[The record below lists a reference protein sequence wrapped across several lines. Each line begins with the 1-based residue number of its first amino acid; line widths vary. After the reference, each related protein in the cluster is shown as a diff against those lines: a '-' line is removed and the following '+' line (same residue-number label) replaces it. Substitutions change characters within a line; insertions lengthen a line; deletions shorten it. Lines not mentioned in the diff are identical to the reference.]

1 MPSADLANVSETL
14 VWLAVV
20 AYAAAAA
27 LSGFE
32 FAYRVA
38 WVGRAAVAVT
48 VAGLGANVAAAV
60 TRGLATHR
68 VPWGNM
74 YEYSIMVGVVTVAAY
89 LVWVAR
95 RPEVRPLGMF
105 ILLPAVLAIAIGGV
119 ALRVPAGPLV
129 PALNSGW
136 IKIHVA
142 AAITGSSILCLGG
155 IFSLLYLA
163 KERYERRTA
172 TPAPPLVAGGA
183 RTADRVEL
191 RETLAAYVEEE
202 EAAPE
207 APAPAPTTAA
217 GGATGAGALRIGRLL
232 ELLPASRTLD
242 MLAYRTAAFGFPIW
256 TFAIIA
262 GAIWAQSA
270 WGRYWG
276 WDPKEVWSLVAFL
289 AYMAILHGRWD
300 RFIGMFGVAA
310 ISIIAFQT
318 ILMTYLGVNFV
329 LTTGLHSYGMGDSP
343 VVTWMMIVAVVEIA
357 FLAWGLVAQRRLDRA
372 ELATL

>member
-1 MPSADLANVSETL
+1 MSPASLANLSETL
-14 VWLAVV
+14 VWFAVI
-20 AYAAAAA
+20 AYMAAAV
-27 LSGFE
+27 LYGLE
-32 FAYRVA
+32 FAYRIH
-38 WVGRAAVAVT
+38 WSGRAGLAVAV
-48 VAGLGANVAAAV
+48 AGFGANLGAAV
-60 TRGLATHR
+60 TRGLAAHR

-74 YEYSIMVGVVTVAAY
+74 YEYSIMVGIILVGGF
-89 LVWVAR
+89 LVWSRR
-95 RPEVRPLGMF
+95 RPEVRPLGVF
-105 ILLPAVLAIAIGGV
+105 FLLPAVLAIGVAGV

-142 AAITGSSILCLGG
+142 AAITGSSILCLAG
-155 IFSLLYLA
+155 IFSILYLA

-202 EAAPE
+202 EAAPDSPATADAE
-207 APAPAPTTAA
+207 AAA
-217 GGATGAGALRIGRLL
+217 GTSRAGALRVSRLL

-276 WDPKEVWSLVAFL
+276 WDPKETWSFIVWVVFAAYLHARATAGWRGRRAAWIALV
-289 AYMAILHGRWD
+289 
-300 RFIGMFGVAA
+300 
-310 ISIIAFQT
+310 
-318 ILMTYLGVNFV
+318 
-329 LTTGLHSYGMGDSP
+329 GMGCLLFNFY
-343 VVTWMMIVAVVEIA
+343 VVNTWIV
-357 FLAWGLVAQRRLDRA
+357 G
-372 ELATL
+372 

>member
-95 RPEVRPLGMF
+95 RPEARPLGMF

-142 AAITGSSILCLGG
+142 AAITGSSILCLAG

-172 TPAPPLVAGGA
+172 TLAPPLVAGGA

-207 APAPAPTTAA
+207 APAPAATTAA

-276 WDPKEVWSLVAFL
+276 WDPKETWSFIVWVVFAAYLHARATAGWRGRRAAWISLVGF
-289 AYMAILHGRWD
+289 
-300 RFIGMFGVAA
+300 AA
-310 ISIIAFQT
+310 MLFNF
-318 ILMTYLGVNFV
+318 YVVNTWIV
-329 LTTGLHSYGMGDSP
+329 GLHSY
-343 VVTWMMIVAVVEIA
+343 AK
-357 FLAWGLVAQRRLDRA
+357 
-372 ELATL
+372 